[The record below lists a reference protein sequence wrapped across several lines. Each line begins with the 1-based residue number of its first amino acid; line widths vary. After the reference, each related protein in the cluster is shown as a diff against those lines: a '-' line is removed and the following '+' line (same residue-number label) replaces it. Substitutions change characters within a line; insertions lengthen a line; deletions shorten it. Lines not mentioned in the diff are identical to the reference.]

1 MVKSLSFM
9 RVLEAVRT
17 MLQEKGGLD
26 ISIVMR
32 DQVEMPTT
40 MIEMIDQE
48 EEESQTAW
56 KEKYRFAIHH
66 YTNETDLAGVEK
78 IDTLIQTGFT
88 LPEGYKLIAVRHY
101 GKQNLVKENTLIHAK
116 TSFEV
121 SICRELKVKI

>member
-1 MVKSLSFM
+1 MKSLSFM

-26 ISIVMR
+26 VSIVMHG
-32 DQVEMPTT
+32 QVEMPTT

-78 IDTLIQTGFT
+78 IDTLIQTGFI

>member
-1 MVKSLSFM
+1 M

-26 ISIVMR
+26 VSIVMR

-66 YTNETDLAGVEK
+66 YKNETDLAGVEK

>member
-1 MVKSLSFM
+1 M

-40 MIEMIDQE
+40 IIEMIDQE

-78 IDTLIQTGFT
+78 IDTLIQTGFI
-88 LPEGYKLIAVRHY
+88 LPEGYKLIAIRHY

>member
-1 MVKSLSFM
+1 M
-9 RVLEAVRT
+9 RVLEAVRI

-26 ISIVMR
+26 VSIVMR
-32 DQVEMPTT
+32 DQVEMSTT

>member
-1 MVKSLSFM
+1 MKSLSFM

-26 ISIVMR
+26 VSIVMH

-88 LPEGYKLIAVRHY
+88 LPEGYKLITVRHY

>member
-1 MVKSLSFM
+1 MKSLSFM

-26 ISIVMR
+26 VSIVMR

-88 LPEGYKLIAVRHY
+88 LPEGYKLIDVRHY

>member
-1 MVKSLSFM
+1 M

-26 ISIVMR
+26 VSIVMR

-48 EEESQTAW
+48 EEENQTAW

-66 YTNETDLAGVEK
+66 YTNETDLAGVEM

>member
-1 MVKSLSFM
+1 MSFM
-9 RVLEAVRT
+9 RVLEAVRI

-26 ISIVMR
+26 VSIVMR

>member
-1 MVKSLSFM
+1 MKSLSFM

-78 IDTLIQTGFT
+78 IDALIQTGFT

-121 SICRELKVKI
+121 IICRELKVKI

>member
-1 MVKSLSFM
+1 MKSLNFI

-17 MLQEKGGLD
+17 MLQEKGGID
-26 ISIVMR
+26 VSIAMQ
-32 DQVEMPTT
+32 DQVGLPTT
-40 MIEMIDQE
+40 MIEMIEQE
-48 EEESQTAW
+48 EEESRTAW
-56 KEKYRFAIHH
+56 KEKYRFAVHH
-66 YTNETDLAGVEK
+66 YTNEMDLAGVEK

-88 LPEGYKLIAVRHY
+88 LPEGYKLMAVRHF

>member
-1 MVKSLSFM
+1 MKSLSFM

-26 ISIVMR
+26 VSIVMR

-66 YTNETDLAGVEK
+66 YTNETDLAGVEM

>member
-1 MVKSLSFM
+1 MKSLSFM

-78 IDTLIQTGFT
+78 IDTLIQTGFI

>member
-1 MVKSLSFM
+1 M
-9 RVLEAVRT
+9 RLLEAVRT

-26 ISIVMR
+26 VSIVMR

-66 YTNETDLAGVEK
+66 YTNETDLAGVEM

>member
-1 MVKSLSFM
+1 M

-26 ISIVMR
+26 VSIVMR

-66 YTNETDLAGVEK
+66 YTNETDLAGVEM

-116 TSFEV
+116 TSFEA

>member
-1 MVKSLSFM
+1 M

-26 ISIVMR
+26 VSIVMH

-40 MIEMIDQE
+40 MIEMIDHE

>member
-1 MVKSLSFM
+1 MKSLSFM

-40 MIEMIDQE
+40 MIEMIDHE
-48 EEESQTAW
+48 EEESQTTW

>member
-1 MVKSLSFM
+1 M

-26 ISIVMR
+26 VSIVMR

-88 LPEGYKLIAVRHY
+88 LPEGYKLIDVRHY

>member
-1 MVKSLSFM
+1 MKSLSFM

-26 ISIVMR
+26 VSIVMY

-56 KEKYRFAIHH
+56 KEKYRLAIHH

>member
-1 MVKSLSFM
+1 M

-26 ISIVMR
+26 VSIVMR

-66 YTNETDLAGVEK
+66 YTNETDLEGVEK

>member
-9 RVLEAVRT
+9 RVLEAVRI

-26 ISIVMR
+26 VSIVMR

>member
-1 MVKSLSFM
+1 MKSLSFM

-26 ISIVMR
+26 VSIVMY

-78 IDTLIQTGFT
+78 IDALIQTGFT

>member
-1 MVKSLSFM
+1 M

-17 MLQEKGGLD
+17 MLQEKGELD
-26 ISIVMR
+26 VSIVMR

-66 YTNETDLAGVEK
+66 YTNETDLAGVDK

>member
-1 MVKSLSFM
+1 M

-26 ISIVMR
+26 VSIVMR

-66 YTNETDLAGVEK
+66 YTNETDLAGVEM
-78 IDTLIQTGFT
+78 IDRLIQTGFT

>member
-1 MVKSLSFM
+1 M

-26 ISIVMR
+26 VSIVMR

-56 KEKYRFAIHH
+56 KEKYRFATHH
-66 YTNETDLAGVEK
+66 YTNETDLAGVEM

>member
-1 MVKSLSFM
+1 M

-26 ISIVMR
+26 VSIVMYE
-32 DQVEMPTT
+32 QVEMPTT

-78 IDTLIQTGFT
+78 IDALIQTGFT

>member
-1 MVKSLSFM
+1 M

-26 ISIVMR
+26 VSIVMR

-48 EEESQTAW
+48 EEERQTAW

-66 YTNETDLAGVEK
+66 YTNETDLAGVEM

>member
-1 MVKSLSFM
+1 MKSLSFM

-40 MIEMIDQE
+40 IIEMIDQE

>member
-1 MVKSLSFM
+1 MKSLSFM

-26 ISIVMR
+26 VSIVMR

-116 TSFEV
+116 TSFQV

>member
-1 MVKSLSFM
+1 MKSLSFM

-26 ISIVMR
+26 VSIVMH

-40 MIEMIDQE
+40 MIEMIDHE

>member
-1 MVKSLSFM
+1 M

-26 ISIVMR
+26 VSIVMY

>member
-1 MVKSLSFM
+1 M

-78 IDTLIQTGFT
+78 IDALIQTGFT

-121 SICRELKVKI
+121 IICRELKVKI

>member
-1 MVKSLSFM
+1 M

-66 YTNETDLAGVEK
+66 YTNETGLAGVEK

>member
-1 MVKSLSFM
+1 MKSLSFM
-9 RVLEAVRT
+9 RVLEVVRT

-26 ISIVMR
+26 VSIVMR

>member
-1 MVKSLSFM
+1 MKSLSFM

-26 ISIVMR
+26 VSIVMH

>member
-1 MVKSLSFM
+1 M

-17 MLQEKGGLD
+17 MLQEKGGLHV
-26 ISIVMR
+26 SIVMH

>member
-1 MVKSLSFM
+1 MKSLSFV

-26 ISIVMR
+26 VSIVMH
-32 DQVEMPTT
+32 DQVELPST
-40 MIEMIDQE
+40 MMEMIDQE
-48 EEESQTAW
+48 EEESRTSW

-66 YTNETDLAGVEK
+66 YTNELDLAGVEQ
-78 IDTLIQTGFT
+78 IDNFIQAGFN
-88 LPEGYKLIAVRHY
+88 LPEGYKLIAVRHF

>member
-1 MVKSLSFM
+1 MKSLSFM

-26 ISIVMR
+26 VSIVMR
-32 DQVEMPTT
+32 DQLEMPTT

-66 YTNETDLAGVEK
+66 YTNETDLAGVEM

>member
-1 MVKSLSFM
+1 M

-26 ISIVMR
+26 VSIVMR

-66 YTNETDLAGVEK
+66 YTNETDLAGVEM

-88 LPEGYKLIAVRHY
+88 LPEEYKLIAVRHY